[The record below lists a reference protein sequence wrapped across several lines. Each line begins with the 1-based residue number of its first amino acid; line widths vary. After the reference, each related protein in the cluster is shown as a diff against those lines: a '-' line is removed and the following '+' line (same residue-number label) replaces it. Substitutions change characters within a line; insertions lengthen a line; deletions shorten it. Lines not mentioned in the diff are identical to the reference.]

1 MKNKITYTV
10 PEAIIVRLET
20 HKLIC
25 LSGTYNEE
33 VTTED
38 ANSRLF
44 DFDDFDDEE

>member
-1 MKNKITYTV
+1 MKNKTIYTT
-10 PEAIIVRLET
+10 PEAKVIRLET

-25 LSGTYNEE
+25 LSGNWDEE

>member
-1 MKNKITYTV
+1 MKNKKIYTA
-10 PEAIIVRLET
+10 PEATIIRLET
-20 HKLIC
+20 YRMIC